1 MSDEA
6 LATARGLFEPG
17 EGVVYLDAATYGLPP
32 RPTLEMMR
40 QALSDWQHGFANWQ
54 DWDRHGDRARARF
67 AEILGASADS
77 VALIPSAS
85 VGVGTAAS
93 RLSAGDEAVV
103 ADDEFRSVIYPVLVR
118 ERDGVRVR
126 VVPFDHLAESLTADT
141 RLVAFSLIQSQ
152 SGHAAALTD
161 ILAAA
166 RTTGTE
172 VLIDA
177 THALPFVSVADEIGA
192 IDYLVCAAYKHLLCP
207 RGTGFLYVAPR
218 HLDELRPTNA
228 NWRTSRDPYGVYY
241 GPPLDLPDTAAR
253 FDVSLA
259 WFDWVGA
266 SASLELIRQWQL
278 GGELGAVKELAR
290 QLATRLGQA
299 PPLGSV
305 VSLPIADADRARA
318 ALAADGIRASVRA
331 GAVRLSPH
339 VYNTTADVERA
350 LQAVAP
356 YLPVAAGPGT
366 R

>member
-1 MSDEA
+1 
-6 LATARGLFEPG
+6 LFEPG

-32 RPTLEMMR
+32 RPTLDAIR
-40 QALSDWQHGFANWQ
+40 QALSDWQHGTANWQ
-54 DWDRHGDRARARF
+54 DWDRHGDRARALF
-67 AEILGASADS
+67 AEILGASSDS

-118 ERDGVRVR
+118 QRDGVRVR
-126 VVPFDHLAESLTADT
+126 VVAFDRLAESLTADT

-152 SGHAAALTD
+152 SGRAAALTD

-166 RTTGTE
+166 RGTGTE

-218 HLDELRPTNA
+218 HLNELVPANA

-241 GPPLDLPDTAAR
+241 GPPLDLPDAAAR

-259 WFDWVGA
+259 WFDWIGA
-266 SASLELIRQWQL
+266 SASLKLIRQWQL
-278 GGELGAVKELAR
+278 GGELDAVKGLAR
-290 QLATRLGQA
+290 DLATRLGQA
-299 PPLGSV
+299 PPRGSV
-305 VSLPIADADRARA
+305 VSLPLADVDRARA

-339 VYNTTADVERA
+339 VYNTASDIERA
-350 LQAVAP
+350 VQAVAP
-356 YLPVAAGPGT
+356 YMPVGAAG
-366 R
+366 